1 MCLTFTVSS
10 RCNEAFHIADGV
22 LSYSMPQ
29 GEKRGTDVE
38 LFDFTYDGQSQD
50 DYLKGGLG
58 QLTDGAEGHYIFRL
72 DPDDTGRK
80 GYDWVGWKN
89 ETVDRPPIEIIFEF
103 DKVRNFSAVRFH
115 CNNMFSKEVR
125 AFRKVLL
132 FFSTNGAIYQP
143 QPVIYEYMRDTLIEF
158 ARNVIVPIPGRVG
171 RFVKVILYFDSKWMM
186 ISEVRFESG

>member
-1 MCLTFTVSS
+1 MFLGLNTITVSS
-10 RCNEAFHIADGV
+10 RCDETFDIADGV

-125 AFRKVLL
+125 AFREGPPLL
-132 FFSTNGAIYQP
+132 QHERCHLPATTGHIRIHEGH
-143 QPVIYEYMRDTLIEF
+143 VD
-158 ARNVIVPIPGRVG
+158 RVCA
-171 RFVKVILYFDSKWMM
+171 
-186 ISEVRFESG
+186 